1 MYKAFDIFALPY
13 LFKNQKV
20 AWSVLDGPF
29 GKEFAD
35 GMLKETGIRLMAYA
49 DNGIRHFTNS
59 KKAITKPDDLKG
71 MKMRV
76 QPSPVFIELVKS
88 LGASPSAIDWA
99 ELPAALTQGTVDGQE
114 NGVTN
119 ILAASLYQS
128 QKHVTLDGHV
138 YSLHAYLVSDN
149 FYQSLTADQKK
160 AFDEGVAIAKDIH
173 RKLTA
178 EQDMNAGKILSEKG
192 MTVTELTPDQVEAF
206 RKVAQP
212 AGARPPREGGRQ
224 GDRRQADRCDG
235 PGREEACEA
244 RSRSAFRIRAVRISE
259 RYLRSEVLMIRVTII
274 DDGYD
279 HYDVEREVLARVGA
293 EPMLRPCRGDARAVV
308 DAIRDAD
315 AVLVRESPVTAA
327 AIAAAP
333 RLKGIVRY
341 GIGVDN
347 IDRDAATARRIYI
360 ANVPDYGTEDV
371 SDHAMALLLAVARRV
386 PSRDAYVRGGGWYSG
401 SREKM
406 HRLAGKTLGLI
417 GYGRIAQAFERK
429 MRGFGIARV
438 LAFDPYAESAA

>member
-1 MYKAFDIFALPY
+1 MLKTFLAAAATAVLIAGTGAAWSQAVKTIKYTHFQPGREDQPKHAAALAFKKHVEETTNGTLKVEIYPAGQLGNATTVMEGLRFGTVELAVVHDGGISSMYKAFDIFALPY

-29 GKEFAD
+29 GREFAD

-160 AFDEGVAIAKDIH
+160 AFDAGVAIAKDIH

-178 EQDMNAGKILSEKG
+178 AQDMNAGKILSEKG

-206 RKVAQP
+206 RKAAQP
-212 AGARPPREGGRQ
+212 PV
-224 GDRRQADRCDG
+224 
-235 PGREEACEA
+235 
-244 RSRSAFRIRAVRISE
+244 RAHLE
-259 RYLRSEVLMIRVTII
+259 KEVGKDIVGKLI
-274 DDGYD
+274 D
-279 HYDVEREVLARVGA
+279 
-293 EPMLRPCRGDARAVV
+293 
-308 DAIRDAD
+308 
-315 AVLVRESPVTAA
+315 
-327 AIAAAP
+327 
-333 RLKGIVRY
+333 
-341 GIGVDN
+341 
-347 IDRDAATARRIYI
+347 ATA
-360 ANVPDYGTEDV
+360 
-371 SDHAMALLLAVARRV
+371 
-386 PSRDAYVRGGGWYSG
+386 
-401 SREKM
+401 
-406 HRLAGKTLGLI
+406 
-417 GYGRIAQAFERK
+417 QAEQR
-429 MRGFGIARV
+429 M
-438 LAFDPYAESAA
+438 